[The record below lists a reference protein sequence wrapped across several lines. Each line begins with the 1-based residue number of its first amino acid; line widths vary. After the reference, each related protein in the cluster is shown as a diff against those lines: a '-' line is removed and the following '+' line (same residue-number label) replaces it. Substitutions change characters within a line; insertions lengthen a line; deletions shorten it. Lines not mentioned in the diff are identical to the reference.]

1 MDSGLRY
8 FGGAVAFGFA
18 AVWIMWSLAAALLC
32 LLAAA
37 VGYGAGLAAE
47 HTRAKLAVRA
57 GSPRISIRRTLSLPR
72 RKPEADDLSRK
83 ADELNRDLG
92 HLYQPPTTPPP
103 RTAEDD
109 GSSLRSPTETPQ
121 GG

>member
-18 AVWIMWSLAAALLC
+18 AVWIMWSLAAALIC

-47 HTRAKLAVRA
+47 HLRAKLAARA
-57 GSPRISIRRTLSLPR
+57 ENPGISIPSTLSSPGR
-72 RKPEADDLSRK
+72 TPAANRMSRK
-83 ADELNRDLG
+83 ADELNHDLG
-92 HLYQPPTTPPP
+92 HLYEPPTTAPPSA
-103 RTAEDD
+103 AED
-109 GSSLRSPTETPQ
+109 PTGTPQ
-121 GG
+121 